1 MRQYVVDELRPEERE
16 RIKEYLD
23 TYCELSD
30 VKGLYWIRLPD
41 DILSPIQCEHRDC
54 RPYCAAVELGDKW
67 VKFEMLIR
75 SRKKI
80 RCKCV
85 GFATP
90 QQRNFLF
97 SFIDALISE
106 TGIMA

>member
-30 VKGLYWIRLPD
+30 IKGLYWIRIPD
-41 DILSPIQCEHRDC
+41 DMLSSIQCEHRDC
-54 RPYCAAVELGDKW
+54 QPYCAAVELGDRF

-90 QQRNFLF
+90 KQRDFLF
-97 SFIDALISE
+97 SFIDTLINE
-106 TGIMA
+106 TRIRA